1 MNELKWYWA
10 FDPYLDPPEKQK
22 ESAQKA
28 GYVKVV
34 NKSDADKVIAELEEK
49 LDGMKWRVDE
59 WARAANDK
67 DKQIEEL
74 KDSIGK
80 LLKAKTEQ
88 VMDEVFQKSLIYGEG
103 FVPVEHAMRL
113 VAELRHNKQ
122 KRCLAMAQECEEAYN
137 RECGLNPEEMTN
149 KEFYRQQIE
158 FWPRW
163 SSKWLELADK
173 FKEAK

>member
-122 KRCLAMAQECEEAYN
+122 KRCLAMAEWCDAEADVADADGDYEDM
-137 RECGLNPEEMTN
+137 RRYQ
-149 KEFYRQQIE
+149 KWHR
-158 FWPRW
+158 RW
-163 SSKWLELADK
+163 LAIAEQ

>member
-1 MNELKWYWA
+1 MRELKTRFIDDTYVEYFNTGKHELA
-10 FDPYLDPPEKQK
+10 QIYL
-22 ESAQKA
+22 
-28 GYVKVV
+28 
-34 NKSDADKVIAELEEK
+34 KSEADKVIAELEESHK
-49 LDGMKWRVDE
+49 
-59 WARAANDK
+59 
-67 DKQIEEL
+67 EEVEQLLMEIVGL

>member
-1 MNELKWYWA
+1 MNKLESFSSDRIYHAVDLAETVPGDVDERQLGCSFFYLKS
-10 FDPYLDPPEKQK
+10 E
-22 ESAQKA
+22 
-28 GYVKVV
+28 
-34 NKSDADKVIAELEEK
+34 ADKVIAEKDKEIAELKNKINESQTELEKE
-49 LDGMKWRVDE
+49 LDG
-59 WARAANDK
+59 
-67 DKQIEEL
+67 KQHS
-74 KDSIGK
+74 D
-80 LLKAKTEQ
+80 
-88 VMDEVFQKSLIYGEG
+88 Y
-103 FVPVEHAMRL
+103 
-113 VAELRHNKQ
+113 

>member
-1 MNELKWYWA
+1 MSKLKVYE
-10 FDPYLDPPEKQK
+10 DLDDYIGYDDTPPMM
-22 ESAQKA
+22 
-28 GYVKVV
+28 YD
-34 NKSDADKVIAELEEK
+34 KSEADKVIA
-49 LDGMKWRVDE
+49 R
-59 WARAANDK
+59 
-67 DKQIEEL
+67 
-74 KDSIGK
+74 
-80 LLKAKTEQ
+80 
-88 VMDEVFQKSLIYGEG
+88 
-103 FVPVEHAMRL
+103 
-113 VAELRHNKQ
+113 NKY